1 MGRRA
6 GAVETYDSNLEAVQL
21 SLRHAL
27 FFFPNHGVALFA
39 VALVTFIAIAAKQI
53 HVAHVK
59 VLLDP
64 MPLPDR
70 VFPRL

>member
-1 MGRRA
+1 M
-6 GAVETYDSNLEAVQL
+6 ETYDSNLETVQL

-27 FFFPNHGVALFA
+27 FFFPNHGVALLPI
-39 VALVTFIAIAAKQI
+39 ALVTFLAIAAKQI

-59 VLLDP
+59 VLFDP
-64 MPLPDR
+64 MPVSDR